1 MPLAS
6 LQLRSVTNRSELV
19 LVRDAIIR
27 YFHHR
32 STLDDVRGSA
42 LEAGRSMQ
50 ADGLTME
57 EILVVLKGAVTLA
70 AEHVNHPS
78 TPERAVWLRS
88 QMTPWLVSL
97 YLNDVGGCE
106 DKNDG

>member
-1 MPLAS
+1 MA
-6 LQLRSVTNRSELV
+6 NRPELV

-27 YFHHR
+27 YFHR
-32 STLDDVRGSA
+32 RASIEEVQAGVLD
-42 LEAGRSMQ
+42 AGRSMH

-70 AEHVNHPS
+70 AEHVNQPS

-88 QMTPWLVSL
+88 QMAGWLISL
-97 YLNDVGGCE
+97 YLNDSGQFDESAEG
-106 DKNDG
+106 